1 MTTSLP
7 PTKLRKPII
16 LLGTGRSGTSMLG
29 EIFSHH
35 PDVAYWIE
43 PRPIWMHGHAYRS
56 HHELNANDLTPAIAR
71 YIDKRFCRFVED
83 HNKSRFAE
91 KTPSNCLRIPFI
103 HALYPDCKI
112 INMLRDGR
120 AVVGSMFRM
129 QSVNP
134 DRSRIIARIK
144 ETSLWEWPASLP
156 LFFQTAWRTM
166 VLKKRATYWGV
177 KPAQYKQWL
186 ELSPHIIAAKQW
198 CASVEASIR
207 DGRALPSENYTEFRY
222 ENLMKD
228 PEQVVSQMIEFA
240 ELDTCPAMIEYASG
254 QIDPSRASKAEANL
268 TDQQMNEATEEM
280 APLLRDLDYE
290 I

>member
-7 PTKLRKPII
+7 STKLRKPII

-29 EIFSHH
+29 RIFAHH
-35 PDVAYWIE
+35 PNVAFWPE

-71 YIDKRFCRFVED
+71 YIDKRFSQFVED
-83 HNKSRFAE
+83 QARSRFAE

-120 AVVGSMFRM
+120 AVVGSTFRM
-129 QSVNP
+129 QSVTP
-134 DRSRIIARIK
+134 QKSRMLARIK
-144 ETSLWEWPASLP
+144 ETSLWEWPAYLP

-166 VLKKRATYWGV
+166 VLKKRSTYWGV

-186 ELSPHIIAAKQW
+186 DLPPHVIAAKQW
-198 CASVEASIR
+198 RVSVEVSIR
-207 DGRALPSENYTEFRY
+207 DGRVLPAENYAEFRY

-228 PEQVVSQMIEFA
+228 PQQVVSKMIEFA
-240 ELDTCPAMIEYASG
+240 QLDPCSAMIEYAAG
-254 QIDPSRASKAEANL
+254 HIDPSRASKAEANL
-268 TDQQMNEATEEM
+268 TDQQMDEAIEEM
-280 APLLRDLDYE
+280 LPLLKDLDYE